1 MLKTLTLDAQFFISS
16 GFSQRLR
23 DANKEM
29 EGRSSLLDHLFMPF
43 FSNVLLHRVTSGMS
57 LISRPGGSQ
66 CSGSQLP
73 PSASSL
79 CTSTQLL
86 LLAPTATGTIYH
98 SLISFNSNAFSRLY
112 DCGLKPKVRNPHSH
126 GVQKS
131 GAHSYAAGLPCEVH
145 RFIKVMFSGGFSE
158 VFFHQNSL
166 EMLHQRGDSGA
177 IDFQDKEGAQNRH
190 SFVEKRIDTQE
201 MANNF
206 TQ

>member
-1 MLKTLTLDAQFFISS
+1 MFSVHQPNSS
-16 GFSQRLR
+16 FWLPQPL
-23 DANKEM
+23 E
-29 EGRSSLLDHLFMPF
+29 PF
-43 FSNVLLHRVTSGMS
+43 VQQWS
-57 LISRPGGSQ
+57 ISR
-66 CSGSQLP
+66 
-73 PSASSL
+73 
-79 CTSTQLL
+79 
-86 LLAPTATGTIYH
+86 H

-145 RFIKVMFSGGFSE
+145 RFIKVMFSGGFSG

-190 SFVEKRIDTQE
+190 SFVGKRIDTEE